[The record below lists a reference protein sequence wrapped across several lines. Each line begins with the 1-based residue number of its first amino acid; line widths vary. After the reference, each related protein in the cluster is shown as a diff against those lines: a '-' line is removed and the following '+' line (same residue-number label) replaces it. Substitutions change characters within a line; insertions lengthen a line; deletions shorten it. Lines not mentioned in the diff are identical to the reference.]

1 MDCDTACIILSGA
14 TEMMFV
20 NSEGAG
26 NSAEASGAH
35 AS

>member
-1 MDCDTACIILSGA
+1 MDCDTACIMLSGA
-14 TEMMFV
+14 TEIMLV
-20 NSEGAG
+20 NLKGAG